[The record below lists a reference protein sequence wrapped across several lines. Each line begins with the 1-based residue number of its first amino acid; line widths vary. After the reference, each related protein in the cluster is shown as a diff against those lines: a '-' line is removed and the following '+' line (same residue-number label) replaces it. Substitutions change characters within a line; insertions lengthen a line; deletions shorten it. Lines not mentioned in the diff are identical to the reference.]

1 MDVLAKAA
9 VAEISELF
17 SESSAALR
25 LEISRSLKENEI
37 LRMRMKVMRSEL
49 FALRLQKASA
59 SRTGCR
65 FPPKPVSRPRLKR
78 VVVGK
83 TFELQTV
90 RDPSPKVDVPITIA
104 DAEDSSVVS
113 KEEFADVETPDVIL
127 IKEEQ
132 GPDEEAV
139 DCRTDTSQKDFLS
152 YVTETGVGAIST
164 QHQETALGSSSSHIL
179 GHNDPLSITSIH
191 NASHQGVGVVV
202 EENSSLF
209 TASELQGMIASL
221 SPDND
226 TIHHNSQM
234 SLYTRRPTVGV
245 MQDLSGEPQR
255 EGLLNESQVISH
267 ASGTATNPSTSS
279 LTGKG
284 NCGHIGYQS
293 RPHQDRH
300 PSNAK
305 SLECSFCGKRFYRR
319 EDLVRH
325 RASHTGEMP
334 ITCSLCGKSFVNKT
348 TLNVHMRIHTGEK
361 PYVCRLCGKSFTQN
375 GSLKIHLRTHSGE
388 KPYSCSH
395 CRASFNNPSN
405 LRRHMVTHSENG
417 GI

>member
-59 SRTGCR
+59 SRTGSR
-65 FPPKPVSRPRLKR
+65 FSPKPVSRPRLKR

-83 TFELQTV
+83 TFEPQKA
-90 RDPSPKVDVPITIA
+90 RDPSHKVDAPITIA
-104 DAEDSSVVS
+104 DAEDSSVGT

-139 DCRTDTSQKDFLS
+139 DCRTDTGQKDFLS
-152 YVTETGVGAIST
+152 YVTQTGVSAMLT
-164 QHQETALGSSSSHIL
+164 QGQETAPGSSSSSQIL
-179 GHNDPLSITSIH
+179 GHHDPLSISSIH
-191 NASHQGVGVVV
+191 SQGEGVVV
-202 EENSSLF
+202 EDNSSLF

-226 TIHHNSQM
+226 TIHHDSQL
-234 SLYTRRPTVGV
+234 SLYTQRPTVGV
-245 MQDLSGEPQR
+245 MQDHGVEPQR
-255 EGLLNESQVISH
+255 EGHLNESHVISH
-267 ASGTATNPSTSS
+267 ATRTATNSSTLSV
-279 LTGKG
+279 TGKG
-284 NCGHIGYQS
+284 NCGHLSYQS
-293 RPHQDRH
+293 RPHQDQH

-334 ITCSLCGKSFVNKT
+334 ITCNLCGKSFVNKT

-417 GI
+417 GL